1 MKASIIPVLCS
12 IALTGMLGAGAT
24 HWWSVKQLVAL
35 AGKLPASQVP
45 ETNPAKAV
53 ETLAS
58 AAAPSPTP
66 VAPVPPP
73 APVAPAVAAR
83 TESAP
88 GKSER
93 EFFSS
98 LVDELKA
105 VRQQNQELRD
115 QVAETNRDLMELQFR
130 VDTHSESFRPLKVT
144 SEPAPL
150 QSEAGGVL
158 PPKALPVE

>member
-1 MKASIIPVLCS
+1 MKASVIPVICS

-24 HWWSVKQLVAL
+24 HWWSVRQMVAF
-35 AGKLPASQVP
+35 AEKLPAQRSMDK
-45 ETNPAKAV
+45 TPAKPV
-53 ETLAS
+53 ENVV
-58 AAAPSPTP
+58 PSP
-66 VAPVPPP
+66 A
-73 APVAPAVAAR
+73 AIPVAPAPPATPVAAR
-83 TESAP
+83 TESGP
-88 GKSER
+88 NKSER

>member
-1 MKASIIPVLCS
+1 MKASVVPVICS

-24 HWWSVKQLVAL
+24 HWWSVRQLVAL
-35 AGKLPASQVP
+35 AGKLPSQRP
-45 ETNPAKAV
+45 SETIAAKPA
-53 ETLAS
+53 ETLAP
-58 AAAPSPTP
+58 ARVEIP
-66 VAPVPPP
+66 VAPTPPP
-73 APVAPAVAAR
+73 APPVVAK
-83 TESAP
+83 TESGP

-150 QSEAGGVL
+150 QNEIGGVL

>member
-1 MKASIIPVLCS
+1 MKASVIPVICS
-12 IALTGMLGAGAT
+12 IALTGMLAAGAT

-35 AGKLPASQVP
+35 AGKLPAPQPIEATVALKSPV
-45 ETNPAKAV
+45 TPA
-53 ETLAS
+53 
-58 AAAPSPTP
+58 P
-66 VAPVPPP
+66 APVIPPP
-73 APVAPAVAAR
+73 APAPAPAPVVAKA
-83 TESAP
+83 ESGP
-88 GKSER
+88 NKSER

-150 QSEAGGVL
+150 QNEVGGVL

>member
-1 MKASIIPVLCS
+1 MKASIIPVICS
-12 IALTGMLGAGAT
+12 IALTGMLAAGAT
-24 HWWSVKQLVAL
+24 HWWSVKQLVSL
-35 AGKLPASQVP
+35 AGKLPAPQSA
-45 ETNPAKAV
+45 ETMVALK
-53 ETLAS
+53 S
-58 AAAPSPTP
+58 P
-66 VAPVPPP
+66 VAPAPAPVTPPP
-73 APVAPAVAAR
+73 APAPAPAPVVAKA
-83 TESAP
+83 ESGP

-150 QSEAGGVL
+150 QSEVGGVL

>member
-1 MKASIIPVLCS
+1 MKASVVPVICS

-24 HWWSVKQLVAL
+24 HWWSVRQLVAL
-35 AGKLPASQVP
+35 AGKLPAPRSAEAIAAKPSERVAPAPMQVP
-45 ETNPAKAV
+45 I
-53 ETLAS
+53 
-58 AAAPSPTP
+58 APT
-66 VAPVPPP
+66 PPP
-73 APVAPAVAAR
+73 APPVVAK
-83 TESAP
+83 TESGP

-144 SEPAPL
+144 SEPATL
-150 QSEAGGVL
+150 QSEIGGVL

>member
-1 MKASIIPVLCS
+1 MKASVVPVICS

-24 HWWSVKQLVAL
+24 HWWSVRQLVAL
-35 AGKLPASQVP
+35 AGKLPSQRPSEAIQAKPPAIATPVP
-45 ETNPAKAV
+45 V
-53 ETLAS
+53 
-58 AAAPSPTP
+58 AAPVVP
-66 VAPVPPP
+66 VPVPP
-73 APVAPAVAAR
+73 APPVVAK
-83 TESAP
+83 TEPGP

-144 SEPAPL
+144 SEPASL
-150 QSEAGGVL
+150 QSEVSGVL

>member
-1 MKASIIPVLCS
+1 MKASVIPVICS

-24 HWWSVKQLVAL
+24 HWWSVRQLVAL
-35 AGKLPASQVP
+35 AGKLPAQRSA
-45 ETNPAKAV
+45 ETTPAKPLEV
-53 ETLAS
+53 
-58 AAAPSPTP
+58 AAPAPV
-66 VAPVPPP
+66 VAPIVPAPAPP
-73 APVAPAVAAR
+73 APPVVAKTEAA
-83 TESAP
+83 P
-88 GKSER
+88 DKSER

-150 QSEAGGVL
+150 QSEVSGVL

>member
-1 MKASIIPVLCS
+1 MKASVVPVICS

-24 HWWSVKQLVAL
+24 HWWSVRQLVAL
-35 AGKLPASQVP
+35 AGKLPSQRP
-45 ETNPAKAV
+45 TEAIQAKPPAIA
-53 ETLAS
+53 T
-58 AAAPSPTP
+58 PTP
-66 VAPVPPP
+66 VVAPVVPAPAPP
-73 APVAPAVAAR
+73 APPVVAK
-83 TESAP
+83 TESGP

-144 SEPAPL
+144 SEPASL
-150 QSEAGGVL
+150 QSEVSGVL

>member
-1 MKASIIPVLCS
+1 MKASVIPVICS

-35 AGKLPASQVP
+35 SEKLPAHRP
-45 ETNPAKAV
+45 TEAIPAKPS
-53 ETLAS
+53 EI
-58 AAAPSPTP
+58 AAPSP
-66 VAPVPPP
+66 VAAPTP
-73 APVAPAVAAR
+73 APVAPAAPVVAKA
-83 TESAP
+83 ESGP
-88 GKSER
+88 DKSER

-98 LVDELKA
+98 LVNELKA

-150 QSEAGGVL
+150 QNEVSGVL

>member
-1 MKASIIPVLCS
+1 MKASVIPVICS

-24 HWWSVKQLVAL
+24 HWWSVRQLVAL
-35 AGKLPASQVP
+35 AGKLPAP
-45 ETNPAKAV
+45 RAAEPAPVKPSVVA
-53 ETLAS
+53 TPAS
-58 AAAPSPTP
+58 VAPSIAP
-66 VAPVPPP
+66 APVPPP
-73 APVAPAVAAR
+73 SVPAAVAQ
-83 TESAP
+83 TESGP
-88 GKSER
+88 NKSER

-144 SEPAPL
+144 SDPAPL

>member
-1 MKASIIPVLCS
+1 MKASVIPVICS

-35 AGKLPASQVP
+35 SEKLPAQRP
-45 ETNPAKAV
+45 AEAIPAKPS
-53 ETLAS
+53 EM
-58 AAAPSPTP
+58 AAPSPAAAPIAPTP
-66 VAPVPPP
+66 AAPV
-73 APVAPAVAAR
+73 VAKA
-83 TESAP
+83 EP
-88 GKSER
+88 GPDKSER

-98 LVDELKA
+98 LVSELKA

-150 QSEAGGVL
+150 QNEVSGVL

>member
-1 MKASIIPVLCS
+1 MKASVVPVICS

-24 HWWSVKQLVAL
+24 HWWSVRQLVAL
-35 AGKLPASQVP
+35 AGKLPSPRPTEAVQAKP
-45 ETNPAKAV
+45 PAIA
-53 ETLAS
+53 TP
-58 AAAPSPTP
+58 APV
-66 VAPVPPP
+66 VAPVVPAPAPP
-73 APVAPAVAAR
+73 APPVVAK
-83 TESAP
+83 TESGP

-144 SEPAPL
+144 SEPASL
-150 QSEAGGVL
+150 QSEVSGVL